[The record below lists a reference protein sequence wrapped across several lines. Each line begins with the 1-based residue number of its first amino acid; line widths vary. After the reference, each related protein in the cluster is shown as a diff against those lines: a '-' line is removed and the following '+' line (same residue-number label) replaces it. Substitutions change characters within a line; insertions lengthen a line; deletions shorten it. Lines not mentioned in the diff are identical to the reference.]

1 MRNQFL
7 VIAATATFCLPTFC
21 LPAVAAE
28 KVDYVQDVLP
38 ILESYCIGCHTQ
50 DDPEGGF
57 VMESHA
63 EMLVGGGSGLAITPG
78 ESNSSRMMLM
88 LTGKVDPKMPPEG
101 EDAPSQDEIE
111 VLANW
116 IDQGAAGPEGKIP
129 RKRPLRTPTIE
140 PRGDIHAPITAVA
153 TSPGGK
159 WRATARFAR
168 VRIENAEGA
177 LIATINTDEGK
188 INSLR
193 FSRDG
198 LRLLIGS
205 GVTGSYGYAAVYA
218 TKTGMLQLEMVGH
231 RDVLY
236 AAEFSPD
243 ESMIAT
249 AGYDRVITL
258 WDGSSGEPLRDL
270 KGHNGA
276 IFDLAFSPDGKVL
289 VSGCADE
296 TVKVWSVSSGQRLS
310 TLGQPEGEV
319 FTVAITDDGKH
330 MIAGSADNRLRVW
343 RLRSVEKPRNN
354 PIIAT
359 RFVDESPIVAMAL
372 TPSGDSL
379 VVVSQAGN
387 VKVIRVSDWQQ
398 AAVLDS
404 VADMASDVSLDNG
417 GETALIALMN
427 GEVVSRKI
435 PPLAEA
441 KKRDDKTITP
451 IFMDLGELQSLTE
464 STLRGNTADNGML
477 QDAPLSVGRGVKIEG
492 IISQPGESDHYA
504 WQAQRGEM
512 WAIDA
517 DPAKNSSIDPIVTIL
532 DANHQP
538 VINVRLQA
546 VRDSYFTFRGK
557 NSDQVNDFRVFNWQ
571 EMNLKQYFYS
581 GGEVTRLWMHPRGPD
596 SGFNVYPGEG
606 KRWTYFGT
614 TNTTHAL
621 GEPAYVVQPLAPGQ
635 EPIANGLPVF
645 DIPFQ
650 NDDDPMRLSGK
661 SSRVLFKAPSD
672 GVFTAKISDTSGA
685 GGSTLKYTL
694 KIRPAKPAFSASVVP
709 VKGDLRRGTGRE
721 FMVRVDRIDGY
732 DGPVTFEIPD
742 LPPSIKSNT
751 PLVIEAGQ
759 RYATGTLWVNEDV
772 ESWDDSFKPSVIASA
787 VVNGRNVERRVG
799 TVGELKL
806 GTRPSVIPSIQPI
819 DRESKS
825 NEDWTLQVRRGETT
839 SARLVIDRKK
849 DFTKEVSFG
858 KELAGR
864 NTSAGVYVDNIGLN
878 GLIVLKDSNE
888 RVFFLTADI
897 SAEPGKRSFFLTANV
912 DGNVTSHPISVEVL
926 P

>member
-1 MRNQFL
+1 
-7 VIAATATFCLPTFC
+7 
-21 LPAVAAE
+21 
-28 KVDYVQDVLP
+28 
-38 ILESYCIGCHTQ
+38 
-50 DDPEGGF
+50 
-57 VMESHA
+57 
-63 EMLVGGGSGLAITPG
+63 
-78 ESNSSRMMLM
+78 
-88 LTGKVDPKMPPEG
+88 
-101 EDAPSQDEIE
+101 
-111 VLANW
+111 
-116 IDQGAAGPEGKIP
+116 
-129 RKRPLRTPTIE
+129 
-140 PRGDIHAPITAVA
+140 
-153 TSPGGK
+153 
-159 WRATARFAR
+159 
-168 VRIENAEGA
+168 
-177 LIATINTDEGK
+177 
-188 INSLR
+188 
-193 FSRDG
+193 
-198 LRLLIGS
+198 
-205 GVTGSYGYAAVYA
+205 
-218 TKTGMLQLEMVGH
+218 MLQMEMIGH

-243 ESMIAT
+243 ESIIAT
-249 AGYDRVITL
+249 AGYDRSITL
-258 WDGSSGEPLRDL
+258 WDGSTGESIREL

-296 TVKVWSVSSGQRLS
+296 TVKVWSVASGDRLS

-319 FTVAITDDGKH
+319 FAVAITDDGKH
-330 MIAGSADNRLRVW
+330 VIAGSADNRLRVW
-343 RLRSVEKPRNN
+343 RLRSIEKPRNN

-372 TPSGDSL
+372 SPTGDSL

-387 VKVIRVSDWQQ
+387 VKVIRVADWQQ
-398 AAVLDS
+398 AAVLNPVS
-404 VADMASDVSLDNG
+404 DMASDVSLNEDG
-417 GETALIALMN
+417 TSALISLMN
-427 GEVVSRKI
+427 GEVATRAI
-435 PPLAEA
+435 PRLSQA
-441 KKRDDKTITP
+441 KKISGKTLDP
-451 IFMDLGELQSLTE
+451 IYMDLGELESLTE
-464 STLRGNTADNGML
+464 ANLRQKVADNKML
-477 QDAPLSVGRGVKIEG
+477 RDAPLAVGRGVQING
-492 IISQPGESDHYA
+492 VIGQPGESDVYA
-504 WQAQRGEM
+504 WQAKRGEV

-517 DPAKNSSIDPIVTIL
+517 DPGKKSPVDPIVAIL
-532 DANHQP
+532 DAAGKP
-538 VINVRLQA
+538 VIKVRLQA

-621 GEPAYVVQPLAPGQ
+621 GEPAYVVEPLAPGQ
-635 EPIANGLPVF
+635 EPVANGLPVF

-661 SSRVLFKAPSD
+661 SSRVLFKAPHD
-672 GVFTAKISDTSGA
+672 GVFTARVSDTSGA
-685 GGSTLKYTL
+685 GGETFGYGL
-694 KIRPAKPAFSASVVP
+694 KIRPAKPTYAAKIDP
-709 VKGDLRRGTGRE
+709 IKGELRRGTGRE
-721 FMVRVDRIDGY
+721 FTVRIDRFDGF
-732 DGPVTFEIPD
+732 DGPVTFEIPG
-742 LPPSIKSNT
+742 LPASIRSNT

-759 RYATGTLWVNEDV
+759 RYATGTLWVSEDV
-772 ESWDDSFKPSVIASA
+772 ESWEGSIKPDVIAWA
-787 VVNGRNVERRVG
+787 MVNGKKVERRVG

-806 GTRPSVIPSIQPI
+806 GERPSVIPSIQPNE
-819 DRESKS
+819 RESKT

-878 GLIVLKDSNE
+878 GLIVLKESNE

-912 DGNVTSHPISVEVL
+912 DGQVTSHPITVEVL